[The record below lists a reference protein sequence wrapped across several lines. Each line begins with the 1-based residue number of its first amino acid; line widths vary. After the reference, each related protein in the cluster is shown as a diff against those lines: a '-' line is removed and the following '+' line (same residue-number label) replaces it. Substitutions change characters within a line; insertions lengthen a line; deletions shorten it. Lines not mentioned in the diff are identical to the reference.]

1 MLAGIELRSWSNS
14 RYQAI
19 FAPFKM
25 KMLPRS
31 RQIGGIQMRV
41 SRNEV
46 CDARPIFP
54 VITVGLMIFDS
65 LQKYAYPVQRKPS
78 SSRQHEDSNRTGHE
92 ETKDLYKITFQ

>member
-1 MLAGIELRSWSNS
+1 MLAGIEAAFLVNS
-14 RYQAI
+14 LYQPI

-25 KMLPRS
+25 KMLARS
-31 RQIGGIQMRV
+31 RQSGGIQMRI

-78 SSRQHEDSNRTGHE
+78 SSRQHEGSNRTGHE